1 MTRFIQVGWIA
12 RAAAI
17 VVIGCGAVGG
27 LPQPAR
33 AAEEGRQ
40 SALLI
45 PLSKLKTGVL
55 RRGADGKIVLDKKGV
70 GTLSPPPRVEA
81 MVSKLAPRYG
91 LDPNLVLA
99 VIAVESA
106 FRHDAVSPK
115 NAQGL
120 MQLMPGTAS
129 RYGVRD
135 TLNPEDNL
143 RGGMRYLVELL
154 RLFKGDLTLALAA
167 YNAGEHQVERY
178 RGVPPFQETR
188 RYIALV
194 HGYYGYSTHPV
205 PDKLAD

>member
-1 MTRFIQVGWIA
+1 MHRFVQVEWLTRLIA
-12 RAAAI
+12 VAALA
-17 VVIGCGAVGG
+17 VVASAGFSQTA
-27 LPQPAR
+27 P
-33 AAEEGRQ
+33 AAEKSRQ

-55 RRGADGKIVLDKKGV
+55 RRGSDGKIVLDKKNV
-70 GTLSPPPRVEA
+70 SKISPPPRVEA

-129 RYGVRD
+129 RFGVSNAFD
-135 TLNPEDNL
+135 PEDNL
-143 RGGMRYLVELL
+143 NGGMRYLAELL
-154 RLFKGDLTLALAA
+154 RLFDGDLQLALAA
-167 YNAGEHQVERY
+167 YNAGEHQVKRF
-178 RGVPPFQETR
+178 GGIPPFAETR
-188 RYIALV
+188 RYVSLIRR
-194 HGYYGYSTHPV
+194 YYGYSTHPV
-205 PDKLAD
+205 PSKITD